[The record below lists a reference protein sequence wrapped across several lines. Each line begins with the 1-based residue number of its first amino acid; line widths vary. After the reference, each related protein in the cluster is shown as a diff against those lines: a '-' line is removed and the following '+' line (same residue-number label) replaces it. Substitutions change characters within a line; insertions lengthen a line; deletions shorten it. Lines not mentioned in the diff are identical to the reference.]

1 MHNYGFKYYFNPNL
15 KMMKAKITLLPIL
28 LLLLFSCGS
37 TNHMTIRVTK
47 PAPVFIHNNI
57 NSVGIIDR
65 SLPSQ
70 NNKTLDDIDKILSA
84 EGKNL
89 DKDAAKTAVVGL
101 YDELTANNA
110 FSEIKLIE
118 DLNVRGPG
126 LGVFPAAIPWKEVE
140 AICKEN
146 NVDAIFVLSFYDT
159 DSKISY
165 KIDTVRIA
173 NPLGIKIPALEHRAT
188 ISTNIHSGWRIYDPL
203 NKMILDEYLMPS
215 SVTVSGKGINPVKA
229 INAIAGRKEAVL
241 DISNKIGHN
250 YALRIFPY
258 RIRVSRDYYVKGTN
272 NFVVAMRRAQA
283 GDWNGAAELW
293 EKELNNPDGKIAGRA
308 CYNMAIIN
316 EINGDLDK
324 AVEWASKSYTDYN
337 DKIALKYVRI
347 LKYRIKQN
355 KLLEAQK
362 KIN

>member
-1 MHNYGFKYYFNPNL
+1 MVFNIILTRIL
-15 KMMKAKITLLPIL
+15 KKMKTKITLIPIL
-28 LLLLFSCGS
+28 ILLLFSCGS

-47 PAPVFIHNNI
+47 PAPVYIPSDI
-57 NSVGIIDR
+57 NSVGIINR

-84 EGKNL
+84 EGKDL

-110 FSEIKLIE
+110 FSEVKLIE
-118 DLNVRGPG
+118 DLDVRSPG
-126 LGVFPAAIPWKEVE
+126 LGVFPAAIPWKQIEE
-140 AICKEN
+140 ICNEN
-146 NVDAIFVLSFYDT
+146 NVDAIFALSFYDT

-188 ISTNIHSGWRIYDPL
+188 ISTNIHTGWRIYDPL
-203 NKMILDEYLMPS
+203 NKIILDEYLMPNG
-215 SVTVSGKGINPVKA
+215 VKVVGKGINPIKA
-229 INAIAGRKEAVL
+229 LNAIAGRKEAVL
-241 DISNKIGHN
+241 SISNKIGHN

-272 NFVVAMRRAQA
+272 NFEIAMRRAQA
-283 GDWNGAAELW
+283 GDWDGAAELW
-293 EKELNNPDGKIAGRA
+293 EKEVNNPDSKIAGRA

-316 EINGDLDK
+316 EINGNLEK
-324 AVEWASKSYTDYN
+324 AVEWATKSYTDYD

-347 LKYRIKQN
+347 LKYRIDQN
-355 KLLEAQK
+355 RLLEEQ
-362 KIN
+362 NRE

>member
-1 MHNYGFKYYFNPNL
+1 MVFNIILTQIL
-15 KMMKAKITLLPIL
+15 KKMKTKITLIPIL
-28 LLLLFSCGS
+28 ILLLFSCGS

-47 PAPVFIHNNI
+47 PAPVYIPSDI
-57 NSVGIIDR
+57 NSVGIINR

-84 EGKNL
+84 EGKDL

-110 FSEIKLIE
+110 FSEVKLIE
-118 DLNVRGPG
+118 DLDVRSPG
-126 LGVFPAAIPWKEVE
+126 LGVFPAAIPWKQIEE
-140 AICKEN
+140 ICNEN
-146 NVDAIFVLSFYDT
+146 NVDAIFALSFYDT

-188 ISTNIHSGWRIYDPL
+188 ISTNIHTGWRIYDPL
-203 NKMILDEYLMPS
+203 NKIILDEYLMPNG
-215 SVTVSGKGINPVKA
+215 VKVVGKGINPIKA
-229 INAIAGRKEAVL
+229 LNAIAGRKEAVL

-272 NFVVAMRRAQA
+272 NFEIAMRRAQA
-283 GDWNGAAELW
+283 GDWDGAAELW
-293 EKELNNPDGKIAGRA
+293 EKEVNNPDSKIAGRA

-316 EINGDLDK
+316 EINGNLEK
-324 AVEWASKSYTDYN
+324 AVEWATKSYTDYD

-347 LKYRIKQN
+347 LKYRIDQN
-355 KLLEAQK
+355 RLLEEQ
-362 KIN
+362 NRE